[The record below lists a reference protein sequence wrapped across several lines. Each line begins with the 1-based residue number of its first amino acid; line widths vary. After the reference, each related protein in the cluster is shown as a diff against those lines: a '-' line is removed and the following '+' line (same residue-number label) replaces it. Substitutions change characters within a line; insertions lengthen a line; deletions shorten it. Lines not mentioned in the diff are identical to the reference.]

1 MTEAELNAL
10 RITLSP
16 LPKHVGIIM
25 DGNGRYATRRGL
37 PRSMGHRAGTERLR
51 GIIKLSS
58 DLGIGALSLYAFST
72 ENWKRP
78 KIEVDTLFAIFME
91 YFTKEVEDLHKNNVA
106 IRAMGNIAALPEKVC
121 AQCMAAMEK
130 TKNNTGLKLNIAL
143 NYGSRAETVNAV
155 KSIALDAKEGRLNI
169 EDIDE
174 ECVMSEA
181 DEFVQLDVAA
191 DSGVDYCYEAKKGG
205 ETIGYVAKA
214 TADGYGGKI
223 EVTVGIDNNGMITGI
238 SCGGSGFSET
248 PGLGAK
254 VKEAKFSDQFAGMSA
269 PVSITKDGGTV
280 DSVTA
285 ASRSSRAVCKAVNAA
300 CDYVAAMGN

>member
-1 MTEAELNAL
+1 MTVAELNAL

-78 KIEVDTLFAIFME
+78 RIEVDTLFAIFME

-174 ECVMSEA
+174 ECVMSRLYTRGLSDVDLVIRTGGEQRLSNFMLLQSA
-181 DEFVQLDVAA
+181 YAEFVFTDTLWPDFSDECYIAA
-191 DSGVDYCYEAKKGG
+191 LG
-205 ETIGYVAKA
+205 EFAHRNRR
-214 TADGYGGKI
+214 YGG
-223 EVTVGIDNNGMITGI
+223 
-238 SCGGSGFSET
+238 
-248 PGLGAK
+248 L
-254 VKEAKFSDQFAGMSA
+254 
-269 PVSITKDGGTV
+269 DG
-280 DSVTA
+280 
-285 ASRSSRAVCKAVNAA
+285 K
-300 CDYVAAMGN
+300 

>member
-1 MTEAELNAL
+1 MTVAELNAL

-25 DGNGRYATRRGL
+25 DGNGRYATRRACL

-58 DLGIGALSLYAFST
+58 DWGIEALSLYAFPT

-106 IRAMGNIAALPEKVC
+106 IRAMGNIAALPEKGR

-155 KSIALDAKEGRLNI
+155 KSIALDAKEGR
-169 EDIDE
+169 
-174 ECVMSEA
+174 A
-181 DEFVQLDVAA
+181 Q
-191 DSGVDYCYEAKKGG
+191 YR
-205 ETIGYVAKA
+205 GY
-214 TADGYGGKI
+214 
-223 EVTVGIDNNGMITGI
+223 
-238 SCGGSGFSET
+238 
-248 PGLGAK
+248 
-254 VKEAKFSDQFAGMSA
+254 
-269 PVSITKDGGTV
+269 
-280 DSVTA
+280 
-285 ASRSSRAVCKAVNAA
+285 
-300 CDYVAAMGN
+300 

>member
-1 MTEAELNAL
+1 MTVAELNAL

-106 IRAMGNIAALPEKVC
+106 IRAMPGR
-121 AQCMAAMEK
+121 
-130 TKNNTGLKLNIAL
+130 
-143 NYGSRAETVNAV
+143 YGEN
-155 KSIALDAKEGRLNI
+155 KE
-169 EDIDE
+169 
-174 ECVMSEA
+174 
-181 DEFVQLDVAA
+181 
-191 DSGVDYCYEAKKGG
+191 
-205 ETIGYVAKA
+205 
-214 TADGYGGKI
+214 
-223 EVTVGIDNNGMITGI
+223 
-238 SCGGSGFSET
+238 
-248 PGLGAK
+248 
-254 VKEAKFSDQFAGMSA
+254 
-269 PVSITKDGGTV
+269 
-280 DSVTA
+280 
-285 ASRSSRAVCKAVNAA
+285 
-300 CDYVAAMGN
+300 

>member
-1 MTEAELNAL
+1 MTVAELNAL

-143 NYGSRAETVNAV
+143 LCVQRNAFNGV
-155 KSIALDAKEGRLNI
+155 HRFRTAAVIKGRLNI

-174 ECVMSEA
+174 ECVMSRLYTRGLSDVDLVIRTGGEQRLSNFMLLQSA
-181 DEFVQLDVAA
+181 YAEFVFTDTLWPDFSDECYIAA
-191 DSGVDYCYEAKKGG
+191 LG
-205 ETIGYVAKA
+205 EFAHRNRR
-214 TADGYGGKI
+214 YGG
-223 EVTVGIDNNGMITGI
+223 
-238 SCGGSGFSET
+238 
-248 PGLGAK
+248 L
-254 VKEAKFSDQFAGMSA
+254 
-269 PVSITKDGGTV
+269 DG
-280 DSVTA
+280 
-285 ASRSSRAVCKAVNAA
+285 K
-300 CDYVAAMGN
+300 

>member
-1 MTEAELNAL
+1 MTLAELNAL

-58 DLGIGALSLYAFST
+58 DLGIEALSLYAFST

-91 YFTKEVEDLHKNNVA
+91 YFIKEVEDLHKNNVA
-106 IRAMGNIAALPEKVC
+106 IRAMGNIAALPEKVY

-143 NYGSRAETVNAV
+143 NYGSR
-155 KSIALDAKEGRLNI
+155 RLNI

-174 ECVMSEA
+174 KCVMSRLYTRGLSDVDLVIRTGGEQRLSNFMLLQSA
-181 DEFVQLDVAA
+181 YAEFVFTDTLWPDFSDECYIAA
-191 DSGVDYCYEAKKGG
+191 LG
-205 ETIGYVAKA
+205 EFAHRNRR
-214 TADGYGGKI
+214 YGG
-223 EVTVGIDNNGMITGI
+223 
-238 SCGGSGFSET
+238 
-248 PGLGAK
+248 L
-254 VKEAKFSDQFAGMSA
+254 
-269 PVSITKDGGTV
+269 DG
-280 DSVTA
+280 
-285 ASRSSRAVCKAVNAA
+285 K
-300 CDYVAAMGN
+300 

>member
-1 MTEAELNAL
+1 MTVAELNAL

-58 DLGIGALSLYAFST
+58 DLGIEVLSLYAFST

-106 IRAMGNIAALPEKVC
+106 IRAMGNIAALPEKVY

-174 ECVMSEA
+174 ECVMSR
-181 DEFVQLDVAA
+181 LYTRGLSDV
-191 DSGVDYCYEAKKGG
+191 DLVIRLSL
-205 ETIGYVAKA
+205 IH
-214 TADGYGGKI
+214 I
-223 EVTVGIDNNGMITGI
+223 
-238 SCGGSGFSET
+238 
-248 PGLGAK
+248 
-254 VKEAKFSDQFAGMSA
+254 
-269 PVSITKDGGTV
+269 
-280 DSVTA
+280 
-285 ASRSSRAVCKAVNAA
+285 
-300 CDYVAAMGN
+300 

>member
-16 LPKHVGIIM
+16 QPKHVGIIM

-174 ECVMSEA
+174 ECVMSR
-181 DEFVQLDVAA
+181 LYTRGLSDVDLVIRTAA
-191 DSGVDYCYEAKKGG
+191 
-205 ETIGYVAKA
+205 
-214 TADGYGGKI
+214 
-223 EVTVGIDNNGMITGI
+223 NNGFPTLCCCKAHMRNLCSPIHCGLILATNAILPRLANLRTETGGMADWMENEA
-238 SCGGSGFSET
+238 CKTHWCRRCTYCRAGG
-248 PGLGAK
+248 GA
-254 VKEAKFSDQFAGMSA
+254 VFRRMGAVRAVHGGRG
-269 PVSITKDGGTV
+269 DGGV
-280 DSVTA
+280 
-285 ASRSSRAVCKAVNAA
+285 
-300 CDYVAAMGN
+300 